1 MRSSTLSS
9 QRTTAYT
16 SRSRECLLAIA
27 CGHRHFQVNGQQH
40 APPEVGEQMF
50 MSLHCSTLHL
60 TTSFRQLARSR
71 YYVGNVCYPEIIN
84 IGLWPV
90 CAGKLR
96 SCGRL
101 AMQHNRGTCKYGAM
115 RSTWHVACCK
125 LRPTCKLAMQH
136 NYAGACANPETC
148 NAAHSPSRFQSTS
161 PHRSEAASG
170 ANVCTFI
177 SVLATWCG
185 VLACVHVSAAHPHR
199 PPQILLAAGHDRDTR
214 QQVRRTPPD
223 TH

>member
-1 MRSSTLSS
+1 MRSSTFSS

-90 CAGKLR
+90 CAGELR

-115 RSTWHVACCK
+115 RSTWPVACCK
-125 LRPTCKLAMQH
+125 LRPTGHATQLCWCVCQSRNLQCRALTIPFSK
-136 NYAGACANPETC
+136 YV
-148 NAAHSPSRFQSTS
+148 PSSVRSCE
-161 PHRSEAASG
+161 RSE
-170 ANVCTFI
+170 
-177 SVLATWCG
+177 
-185 VLACVHVSAAHPHR
+185 CVHVYKCVSDVVWC
-199 PPQILLAAGHDRDTR
+199 IGVCTR
-214 QQVRRTPPD
+214 KRCASTQTPTDPACCW
-223 TH
+223 TRS